1 MFHTAFFFL
10 FSYLLCLRHGW
21 SHNKVVRL
29 CVHIRPHLRHLQFCH
44 WHPNFHHTSNSAS
57 SVFKSNFLML
67 TLLNLESDLHQLIFY
82 NFAGSLQTTS
92 SAWLDTLVIAAM
104 SKCFWIISKSGAP
117 CRWSEQFLVAPPM
130 PKLYMFVYISFQI
143 QVKVQCTEETVL
155 TNNLWLYM
163 ICTVYYDKTE
173 NSLSHLDNWNLSMG
187 YVCIFI
193 DYSWV
198 QYNWEKQWT

>member
-1 MFHTAFFFL
+1 
-10 FSYLLCLRHGW
+10 
-21 SHNKVVRL
+21 
-29 CVHIRPHLRHLQFCH
+29 
-44 WHPNFHHTSNSAS
+44 
-57 SVFKSNFLML
+57 ML

-82 NFAGSLQTTS
+82 NFIWFFTNHIICM
-92 SAWLDTLVIAAM
+92 VIAAM

-163 ICTVYYDKTE
+163 TCTVYYDKTE
-173 NSLSHLDNWNLSMG
+173 NSLSHLDN
-187 YVCIFI
+187 
-193 DYSWV
+193 
-198 QYNWEKQWT
+198 